1 MNKKIGSLGVNGRII
16 PTPEQ
21 LEILAKC
28 RELIKMLYY
37 ALREDERLARDY
49 QLCVRLQTPALSL
62 TATLA
67 NASASN
73 QIGYFERGVRFARS
87 HCAEFREM
95 LNVAQDVRAIEED
108 NYHDLHTRTEEIYAM
123 LASLSSALE
132 RRVVGE

>member
-1 MNKKIGSLGVNGRII
+1 MGVNGKIV
-16 PTPEQ
+16 PPPEQ
-21 LEILAKC
+21 LEALA
-28 RELIKMLYY
+28 RARQLVKMLYY
-37 ALREDERLARDY
+37 ALREDERLGRDY
-49 QLCVRLQTPALSL
+49 QLCVRLQTPALTL
-62 TATLA
+62 VATLA

-73 QIGYFERGVRFARS
+73 QMGYFGRGVRFARS

-95 LNVAQDVRAIEED
+95 LHVAQEVHGIEED